1 MDNTQVF
8 MLGLLFGLALTAFM
22 FLLFR
27 DIILRYTITMLLDLR
42 LGKSAQTKKELQQL
56 ESLQDLISECREE
69 LDNYLDIVNDYL
81 NIIMKGKEL
90 MTYMLQNP
98 TRFGIDTKSKSH
110 IEDLLS
116 GIEDLVSNLIDRKI
130 IIEEGKN
137 NE

>member
-56 ESLQDLISECREE
+56 ESLQDLISECRE
-69 LDNYLDIVNDYL
+69 
-81 NIIMKGKEL
+81 GKEL

>member
-1 MDNTQVF
+1 
-8 MLGLLFGLALTAFM
+8 
-22 FLLFR
+22 
-27 DIILRYTITMLLDLR
+27 
-42 LGKSAQTKKELQQL
+42 
-56 ESLQDLISECREE
+56 
-69 LDNYLDIVNDYL
+69 
-81 NIIMKGKEL
+81 MKGKEL